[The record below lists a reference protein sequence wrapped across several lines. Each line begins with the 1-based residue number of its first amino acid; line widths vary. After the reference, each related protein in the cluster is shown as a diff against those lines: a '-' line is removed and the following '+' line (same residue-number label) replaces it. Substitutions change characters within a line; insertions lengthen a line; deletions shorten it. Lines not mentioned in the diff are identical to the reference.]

1 MTTPNASAFES
12 WIRGPFVSLNTQLE
26 EHYFAQPEKSAVLG
40 VGIDLKRALIDQGA
54 THISTLWR
62 EGNTDESFSASYEV
76 LGNLGFFLAAI
87 ERHQIEQ
94 EPVELGSLL
103 QEAHALALHI
113 GASLGVAP
121 RFASAHL
128 LTHNRAHKQG
138 FKSFTTCHAELFFLE
153 CNTRGVMAYTRAADA
168 LLRTW
173 ELGVSHPVS
182 ADLLECA
189 AQDLQAVIA
198 NNEDLFANL
207 DVQRFFYSV
216 RPYYRSYRVGRHMYR
231 GANAGDFSEINVI
244 DLLTGLCQGSD
255 PYYSQ
260 LLTDK
265 FAFLRPECQTKLQDC
280 MRKTSLMDL
289 FLEAMQGSKDAA
301 LLANLSSFL
310 KVCDLHGR
318 AAAQHHDHLVHRFI
332 EGPTQSDEQIN
343 TQRITSS
350 GPPLEVLLEAL
361 KKLRDLRCAVSRA
374 DISSRHQDLDL
385 LRSWLSHQQGA
396 NA

>member
-26 EHYFAQPEKSAVLG
+26 ELYFSQQEKSTVIG
-40 VGIDLKRALIDQGA
+40 VGRKLKQALIDQGA
-54 THISTLWR
+54 LHVCALWR

-87 ERHQIEQ
+87 ERHQIEH
-94 EPVELGSLL
+94 EAIDLGKLL
-103 QEAHALALHI
+103 PEAHALALHI

-128 LTHNRAHKQG
+128 LTHNRAHKRN
-138 FKSFTTCHAELFFLE
+138 FKSFTTCPAELFFLE

-182 ADLLECA
+182 ADLLTSACE
-189 AQDLQAVIA
+189 DLRAVIA
-198 NNEDLFANL
+198 NNDELFKHL
-207 DVQRFFYSV
+207 DIQRFFYSV

-231 GANAGDFSEINVI
+231 GANAGDFSEINVL

-289 FLEAMQGSKDAA
+289 FLDAIQDEASPA
-301 LLANLSSFL
+301 LTRNLCAFL
-310 KVCDLHGR
+310 QVCDLHGQ
-318 AAAQHHDHLVHRFI
+318 AAAQHHDELVRRFI
-332 EGPTQSDEQIN
+332 EGPTQSDQQIN
-343 TQRITSS
+343 SQRITSS
-350 GPPLEVLLEAL
+350 GPPLDVLLEAL
-361 KKLRDLRCAVSRA
+361 KKLRDLRSAEPRT
-374 DISSRHQDLDL
+374 DISSRHQDLQR
-385 LRSWLSHQQGA
+385 LRAWHEKHQGTHA
-396 NA
+396 